1 MGIEAAAGR
10 AAFKT
15 ALNAGGY
22 RGHSKLNV
30 LNAVAAS
37 AFAGGYGVT
46 EAATEIAANCKRL
59 V

>member
-22 RGHSKLNV
+22 RDHGKLNV

-46 EAATEIAANCKRL
+46 EALTAGGG
-59 V
+59 